1 MSVDTK
7 NVLGRRKLRFTS
19 LEEVIADA
27 EKLVS
32 SPNTRMLGNWPLDRL
47 LTHLAHGIDRSIDGS
62 TVKAPRVVR
71 LIAPFFK
78 GRILKNGMSAGT
90 KLPKQAEVSL
100 YPAVDSPQE
109 ALEKL
114 RTAVGRLRN
123 EKMTASHPVFGRIT
137 PEEWLQFHLRHS
149 ELHLS
154 FAVPS

>member
-1 MSVDTK
+1 MSVDCK
-7 NVLGRRKLRFTS
+7 KVQGRRKLSFTS
-19 LEEVIADA
+19 LDEVIADA
-27 EKLVS
+27 DKLVS
-32 SPNTRMLGNWPLDRL
+32 SPNTRMLGNWPLGRL

-62 TVKAPRVVR
+62 TVKAPWVVR
-71 LIAPFFK
+71 LIGPFFK

-90 KLPKQAEVSL
+90 KLPKNVEVSL

-114 RTAVGRLRN
+114 RAAVGRLRN
-123 EKMTASHPVFGRIT
+123 EKMTAPHPVFGKVT

-154 FAVPS
+154 FALPS